1 MAQRLNLKQLAQVN
15 RKTLF
20 QHSKGSH
27 GYPTTK
33 NYLQK
38 IVILVWYITFASKQN
53 YLQKNL
59 KKQAKITQKYTA
71 NVIPV
76 KITDNPCTDP
86 CTICVKCKYYR
97 DYLYHDMP
105 VIVI

>member
-1 MAQRLNLKQLAQVN
+1 MWKVIQKSWKDSIVQSKIIWENKQYIVEF
-15 RKTLF
+15 F
-20 QHSKGSH
+20 QDF
-27 GYPTTK
+27 
-33 NYLQK
+33 L
-38 IVILVWYITFASKQN
+38 ITFHMKP
-53 YLQKNL
+53 
-59 KKQAKITQKYTA
+59 YTA

-76 KITDNPCTDP
+76 KITDNPRTDP

>member
-1 MAQRLNLKQLAQVN
+1 MFYKKILRIVFHKKSNWSGKVLKVINEKKEYGDLE
-15 RKTLF
+15 
-20 QHSKGSH
+20 
-27 GYPTTK
+27 YTT
-33 NYLQK
+33 
-38 IVILVWYITFASKQN
+38 
-53 YLQKNL
+53 
-59 KKQAKITQKYTA
+59 

-76 KITDNPCTDP
+76 KITDNPRTDP

>member
-1 MAQRLNLKQLAQVN
+1 MGLYYCWRLPFGLDQSESLL
-15 RKTLF
+15 LF
-20 QHSKGSH
+20 SVTCLFLWYCVGAARGSN
-27 GYPTTK
+27 GVLNK
-33 NYLQK
+33 WL
-38 IVILVWYITFASKQN
+38 VIDPN
-53 YLQKNL
+53 H
-59 KKQAKITQKYTA
+59 TA

-76 KITDNPCTDP
+76 KITDNPRTDP

>member
-1 MAQRLNLKQLAQVN
+1 MLNDRVQLPNCVTRA
-15 RKTLF
+15 KSLF
-20 QHSKGSH
+20 VH
-27 GYPTTK
+27 
-33 NYLQK
+33 
-38 IVILVWYITFASKQN
+38 
-53 YLQKNL
+53 
-59 KKQAKITQKYTA
+59 TA

-76 KITDNPCTDP
+76 KITDNPRTDP